1 MAASIAS
8 IDHSGGKNRVAYME
22 LCHQRSSEPGRNKQF
37 RRIAGDDGFG
47 TATRAL
53 SPHSAANRNC
63 IIALIK
69 SEFATF
75 VFELGGRPALKQWPE
90 FTLNSSD
97 DGYFRHS

>member
-22 LCHQRSSEPGRNKQF
+22 LCHQRSSESGRNKQF
-37 RRIAGDDGFG
+37 RRIVGDDGFG

-53 SPHSAANRNC
+53 SAHSAANRNC

-69 SEFATF
+69 SEFAAAMCEFSRPPTPNQ
-75 VFELGGRPALKQWPE
+75 GRE
-90 FTLNSSD
+90 FTFNGGD
-97 DGYFRHS
+97 DGDFRHS